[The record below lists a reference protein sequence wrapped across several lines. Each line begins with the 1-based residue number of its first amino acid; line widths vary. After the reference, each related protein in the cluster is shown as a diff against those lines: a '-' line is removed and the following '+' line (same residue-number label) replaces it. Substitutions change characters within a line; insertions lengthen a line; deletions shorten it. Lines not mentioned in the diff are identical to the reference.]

1 MLPQQQRHLL
11 AVDKRIFKK
20 WEERA
25 LQILTRAFAFALF

>member
-25 LQILTRAFAFALF
+25 RQILTRAFAFALF